1 MKTPSKKSKGHK
13 AGISR
18 WWSFRRK
25 KHLNFLHLCWEVHLL
40 QQENGCKLW
49 RNLRQ
54 ISPLPLQLYVFC
66 KFFYHNGVRFFMKPY
81 WIFHAQNFHNDVSYH
96 RNQQKTASRPKKLAK
111 YVVHTYVCKKSIATF
126 GTFCKDLA
134 PLWSRS
140 FLLILSWDFLYSTT
154 NCQERKLLG
163 TFQAY
168 WSKYLLLCHILL
180 WGYIANF
187 FLSWPW

>member
-1 MKTPSKKSKGHK
+1 MIFQGIFNVNGMCQLGIIILKIKQNLFKTAISYELISNLFSYFFSGLKTPYKKSKGHK

-81 WIFHAQNFHNDVSYH
+81 WIFHAQNFHKDVSSFV
-96 RNQQKTASRPKKLAK
+96 T
-111 YVVHTYVCKKSIATF
+111 V
-126 GTFCKDLA
+126 KD
-134 PLWSRS
+134 
-140 FLLILSWDFLYSTT
+140 
-154 NCQERKLLG
+154 K
-163 TFQAY
+163 
-168 WSKYLLLCHILL
+168 
-180 WGYIANF
+180 
-187 FLSWPW
+187 